1 MGVGVCSLYHKYDT
15 FSFHL
20 IINGLA
26 FKNCNMSR
34 NMIQI
39 SAFLGCRFYEV
50 FVRFWGKILY
60 HIGKKRVL
68 N

>member
-15 FSFHL
+15 FAFSL

-26 FKNCNMSR
+26 FKNCNISR

-39 SAFLGCRFYEV
+39 SAILGCIFHKV
-50 FVRFWGKILY
+50 FVRFWDKILY
-60 HIGKKRVL
+60 HIGKNRVL